1 MPRLEVAVAGDCMP
15 ARGALITP
23 DPHAARLRDLLRGTD
38 FAVANL
44 ETLVSGWDSY
54 PAFDRWGGHMI
65 ADAAVIDELRDLGLD
80 AVGCANNHSMDM
92 GIEGLLAAMDA
103 LTGKGLPFAGI
114 GRDLPDA
121 RRPVY
126 VDRPYGSLALIAC
139 SASFAP
145 GAQAAPAG
153 GLMRGRPGLNPLH
166 HRTIV
171 HVTAGQLDAL
181 RDIELTT
188 GLAAQRRAAEELLG
202 GSGADPGRLHLGDL
216 VFRQAEAPGLAT
228 VCDLTDVL
236 EISAWVADARQ
247 RADVV
252 VVSVHSHEQGAAPH
266 QPAAFLR
273 TFARLMVDAGAD
285 IVAGHGPHRLRGME
299 LYRGRPVFY
308 SLGNLISQI
317 DLTERVPA
325 EDLARFGCH
334 PGETTPAE
342 FFRSRS
348 DDDRVLFGAHRRYWQ
363 TVVPVV
369 TLDDEGPAEVTLY
382 PVSLGFGQ
390 PVRHRG
396 RPFLAHGQEAAEILT
411 EFAGLSADFDT
422 KVTMTT
428 AGQLDVGHVEIEQN
442 PTAAAA
448 RGGH

>member
-15 ARGALITP
+15 ARGALITS
-23 DPHAARLRDLLRGTD
+23 DPHAARLRDLLRGAD

-44 ETLVSGWDSY
+44 ETLVSGWDGY
-54 PAFDRWGGHMI
+54 PAFDRWGGHMV

-80 AVGCANNHSMDM
+80 AVGGANNHTMDM

-103 LTGKGLPFAGI
+103 LAGHGLPVAGV
-114 GRDLPDA
+114 GRDPPDA

-145 GAQAAPAG
+145 GAQAAAAG

-166 HRTIV
+166 HQAIV
-171 HVTAGQLDAL
+171 HVTGDQLAAL

-202 GSGADPGRLHLGDL
+202 GSVPAGRLHLGDL
-216 VFRQAEAPGLAT
+216 TFRQAEAPGLAT

-266 QPAAFLR
+266 EPAAFLR

-299 LYRGRPVFY
+299 LYRGRPIFY

-325 EDLARFGCH
+325 EDLARFGCR

-342 FFRSRS
+342 FFRTRS

-369 TLDDEGPAEVTLY
+369 SLAGEGPAEVTLY
-382 PVSLGFGQ
+382 PVSLGFGL
-390 PVRHRG
+390 PVRRRG
-396 RPFLAHGQEAAEILT
+396 RPALAHGPEAAEILA
-411 EFAGLSADFDT
+411 EFAGLSAGFDT

-428 AGQLDVGHVEIEQN
+428 AGQLDVGHVEIGPD
-442 PTAAAA
+442 PTAAAP
-448 RGGH
+448 RDGL

>member
-15 ARGALITP
+15 ARGALITS
-23 DPHAARLRDLLRGTD
+23 DPHAGRLRDLLRGAD

-54 PAFDRWGGHMI
+54 PAFDQWGGHMV
-65 ADAAVIDELRDLGLD
+65 ADAAVIDELRDMGLD
-80 AVGCANNHSMDM
+80 AVGCANNHCLDM

-103 LTGKGLPFAGI
+103 MRRHRLPFAGI

-145 GAQAAPAG
+145 GAQAAEPG
-153 GLMRGRPGLNPLH
+153 GLMRGRPGLNPLRH
-166 HRTIV
+166 QAIV
-171 HVTAGQLDAL
+171 HVTGDQLAAL

-188 GLAAQRRAAEELLG
+188 GLAAQRRAGEEILG
-202 GSGADPGRLHLGDL
+202 TSTQAGRLCLGDL
-216 VFRQAEAPGLAT
+216 VFRRAEAPGLAT

-252 VVSVHSHEQGAAPH
+252 VVSVHSHEQGAAAH
-266 QPAAFLR
+266 EPAAFLR

-299 LYRGRPVFY
+299 IYRGRPIFY
-308 SLGNLISQI
+308 SLGNLVSQI
-317 DLTERVPA
+317 DLAERVPT
-325 EDLARFGCH
+325 EDLAKAGCH
-334 PGETTPAE
+334 RGETTPAE
-342 FFRSRS
+342 YFRARS

-369 TLDDEGPAEVTLY
+369 ALGDEGPAEVTLY
-382 PVSLGFGQ
+382 PVSLGFGR

-396 RPFLAHGQEAAEILT
+396 RPVLAHGPEAAEILT
-411 EFAGLSADFDT
+411 EFAGLSADYDT

-428 AGQLDVGHVEIEQN
+428 TGQLDVGHVEIGQD

>member
-1 MPRLEVAVAGDCMP
+1 V
-15 ARGALITP
+15 ITP
-23 DPHAARLRDLLRGTD
+23 DPYAVRLRDLLRDTD

-54 PAFDRWGGHMI
+54 PAFDPWGGHMI
-65 ADAAVIDELRDLGLD
+65 AGAAVIDELRDLGLD
-80 AVGCANNHSMDM
+80 AVGCANNHTMDM
-92 GIEGLLAAMDA
+92 GVEGLLSAMDA
-103 LTGKGLPFAGI
+103 LSRHRLPFAGI

-126 VDRPYGSLALIAC
+126 VDRPHGSLALISC

-145 GAQAAPAG
+145 GAHAAAAG

-166 HRTIV
+166 HRSVV
-171 HVTAGQLDAL
+171 HVTGDQLAAL

-188 GLAAQRRAAEELLG
+188 GLAAQRRAGEELLG
-202 GSGADPGRLHLGDL
+202 GSVPAGRLRLGDL
-216 VFRQAEAPGLAT
+216 VFRRAEAPGLAT

-266 QPAAFLR
+266 EPAAFLR

-299 LYRGRPVFY
+299 LYRGRPIFY

-325 EDLARFGCH
+325 EDLARFDCS

-342 FFRSRS
+342 FFRARS

-369 TLDDEGPAEVTLY
+369 SLGDEGPAEVTLY

-396 RPFLAHGQEAAEILT
+396 RPVLAHGPEATEILT
-411 EFAGLSADFDT
+411 EFAGLSAEFDT

-428 AGQLDVGHVEIEQN
+428 AGQLDVGHVEIGPD
-442 PTAAAA
+442 PTAAAS
-448 RGGH
+448 RGSH

>member
-15 ARGALITP
+15 SRGALITS
-23 DPHAARLRDLLRGTD
+23 DPYAGRLRDLLRTTD

-54 PAFDRWGGHMI
+54 PAFDRWGGHLVAG
-65 ADAAVIDELRDLGLD
+65 ADVLDELRDLGLD
-80 AVGCANNHSMDM
+80 AVGCANNHCLDM
-92 GIEGLLAAMDA
+92 GVEGLLAAMDA
-103 LTGKGLPFAGI
+103 LRRHRLPFAGV
-114 GRDLPDA
+114 GHDLPDA

-126 VDRPYGSLALIAC
+126 VDRPHGSLALISC

-145 GAQAAPAG
+145 GAQAAAAG

-166 HRTIV
+166 HQAIV
-171 HVTAGQLDAL
+171 HVTGDQLAAL

-188 GLAAQRRAAEELLG
+188 GLAAQRRAGEELLG
-202 GSGADPGRLHLGDL
+202 GGADPGRLRLGDL
-216 VFRQAEAPGLAT
+216 LFRRAEAPGLAT
-228 VCDLTDVL
+228 VSDLTDVL

-266 QPAAFLR
+266 EPAAFLR

-299 LYRGRPVFY
+299 LYRGRPIFY

-317 DLTERVPA
+317 DLAERVPA
-325 EDLARFGCH
+325 EDLARFDCH
-334 PGETTPAE
+334 PAETTPAE
-342 FFRSRS
+342 FFRTRS
-348 DDDRVLFGAHRRYWQ
+348 DDDRVLFGAHPRYWQ

-369 TLDDEGPAEVTLY
+369 SLDDGRPAEVTLY

-390 PVRHRG
+390 AVRHRG
-396 RPFLAHGQEAAEILT
+396 RPVLAHGPEAAEILT
-411 EFAGLSADFDT
+411 EFAGLSAGFDT

-428 AGQLDVGHVEIEQN
+428 AGQLDVGHVEIGLD
-442 PTAAAA
+442 PTAAAPG
-448 RGGH
+448 GGH